1 MDLPLR
7 CDHKNRPQLTAVC
20 VFCGSRDGTN
30 PSFLKASKT
39 LGRQCANSGIR
50 VVYGGAG
57 IGMMGAVAR
66 SALDAGGKVTGIVPK
81 FLTEMEPQ
89 LDGLDDFILTET
101 MHDRKI
107 KMYEISDA
115 FVIMPGGIGTL
126 DETME
131 ILTWRQLGVHA
142 KPVIIANLDNYW
154 DPFLEMI
161 DHVIEQG
168 YAGENV
174 RGLYRTV
181 TSVEDILPTI
191 TNELSNIPVD
201 KKRSS
206 VRA

>member
-1 MDLPLR
+1 MDLPIR
-7 CDHKNRPQLTAVC
+7 CDHMNRPQLTAVC
-20 VFCGSRDGTN
+20 VFCGSRDGAN
-30 PSFLKASKT
+30 PNFLKASKL
-39 LGRQCANSGIR
+39 LGRQCADQNIR

-57 IGMMGAVAR
+57 IGMMGAVAQ
-66 SALDAGGKVTGIVPK
+66 SALDAGGDVTGIVPK

-89 LDGLDDFILTET
+89 LDSLSDIILTDT

-154 DPFLEMI
+154 APFLTLM
-161 DHVIEQG
+161 DHVIAEG

-174 RGLYRTV
+174 RDLYRTV
-181 TSVEDILPTI
+181 DKVEEILPAI
-191 TNELSNIPVD
+191 EEELASLPPQN
-201 KKRSS
+201 
-206 VRA
+206 A

>member
-1 MDLPLR
+1 MDLPIR

-20 VFCGSRDGTN
+20 VFCGSRDGVN
-30 PSFLKASKT
+30 PNFMKASNT
-39 LGRQCANSGIR
+39 LGRQCARNDIR

-57 IGMMGAVAR
+57 IGMMGEVAR
-66 SALDAGGKVTGIVPK
+66 AALDAGGKVTGIVPK
-81 FLTEMEPQ
+81 FLTEMEPK
-89 LDGLDDFILTET
+89 LDGLDEFILTET

-154 DPFLEMI
+154 DPFVKII
-161 DHVIEQG
+161 DHVIAEG

-174 RGLYRTV
+174 RGLYRVV

-191 TNELSNIPVD
+191 TDELSNIRMD
-201 KKRSS
+201 QKKSS

>member
-1 MDLPLR
+1 MDLPIR

-30 PSFLKASKT
+30 PNFLKASKT
-39 LGRQCANSGIR
+39 LGRQCAEQNIR

-57 IGMMGAVAR
+57 IGMMGAVAQ
-66 SALDAGGKVTGIVPK
+66 SALNAGGEVTGIVPN

-89 LDGLDDFILTET
+89 LDSLSDIVLTDT

-107 KMYEISDA
+107 KMYEVSDA

-154 DPFLEMI
+154 APFLTLM
-161 DHVIEQG
+161 DHVIAEG

-174 RGLYRTV
+174 RDLYRTV
-181 TSVEDILPTI
+181 NKVDEILPVI
-191 TNELSNIPVD
+191 EEELASLPPQN
-201 KKRSS
+201 
-206 VRA
+206 A